1 MSADSF
7 KWPKLPAKGKA
18 IFIIYIM
25 VFVLSITH
33 KKDGDKLSRFKL
45 TDLYFELKFDAQKLL
60 RDISAE
66 NH

>member
-1 MSADSF
+1 
-7 KWPKLPAKGKA
+7 
-18 IFIIYIM
+18 M

-33 KKDGDKLSRFKL
+33 KKDGDKLSKFKL

-66 NH
+66 NHWNV